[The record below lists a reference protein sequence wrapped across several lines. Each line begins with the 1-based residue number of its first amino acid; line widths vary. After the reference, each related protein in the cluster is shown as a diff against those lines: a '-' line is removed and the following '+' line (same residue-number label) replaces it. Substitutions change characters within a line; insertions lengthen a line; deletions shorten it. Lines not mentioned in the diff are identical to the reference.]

1 MCELENTIIPS
12 LGDKVRHWR
21 GYVDDTFAFIKPNME
36 QEIQLA
42 LNSFHENIKFTYELE
57 QDNSIS
63 FLDVLITRENDGN
76 METGVYRKPTHTD
89 VYLNWNAHAPNIWKT
104 STVRSLAKRAFKVCS
119 NDISLNTELNHLE
132 TVFINN
138 NDYPK
143 RVINNIIKSE
153 KEKTNTNDEPTNTND
168 EPTNTNTETP
178 PTIITLT
185 LPYAGYKGETII
197 NKMRKHINKTI
208 PNTNATKIQI
218 IYNTKKLGSKF
229 KIKDQTKK
237 EHQHNVVYHAK
248 CPDPQCNSNYIGQ
261 TKCRLLK
268 RVIQHNKQDKNSNL
282 LIHSNDKSH
291 HRLWLD
297 DFEIIGKGFKSNF
310 KRQISEALHIKEK
323 APDLNIQK
331 DAYRLSLY
339 N

>member
-1 MCELENTIIPS
+1 MMLLMSHQQHHQKWKGPTII
-12 LGDKVRHWR
+12 
-21 GYVDDTFAFIKPNME
+21 
-36 QEIQLA
+36 
-42 LNSFHENIKFTYELE
+42 
-57 QDNSIS
+57 
-63 FLDVLITRENDGN
+63 
-76 METGVYRKPTHTD
+76 
-89 VYLNWNAHAPNIWKT
+89 
-104 STVRSLAKRAFKVCS
+104 
-119 NDISLNTELNHLE
+119 
-132 TVFINN
+132 
-138 NDYPK
+138 
-143 RVINNIIKSE
+143 
-153 KEKTNTNDEPTNTND
+153 
-168 EPTNTNTETP
+168 TP

-291 HRLWLD
+291 HRVWLD
-297 DFEIIGKGFKSNF
+297 DFEIFDFRQLFRNPIRRLWLSNF
-310 KRQISEALHIKEK
+310 CRNFLYCKKIFQQPFLFSSRVKSLKGKNIVASKTWLKVWPTIFCILKQYISTINCHPIK
-323 APDLNIQK
+323 I
-331 DAYRLSLY
+331 
-339 N
+339 